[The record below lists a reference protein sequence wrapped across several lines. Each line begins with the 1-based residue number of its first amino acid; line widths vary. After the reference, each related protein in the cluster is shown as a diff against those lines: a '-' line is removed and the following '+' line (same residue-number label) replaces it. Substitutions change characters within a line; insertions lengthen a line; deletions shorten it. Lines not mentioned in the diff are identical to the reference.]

1 MPLILTLPHFKQ
13 LDSRWKNF
21 RLEVGLDSR
30 SVHHTYLYYTFRQS
44 LTNKQCSSYNCSLE
58 KSYYG
63 ELFSARCKKDDIL
76 NILLSFDKLSSP
88 LGQVGKEI
96 PAMNGIV
103 ELVLS
108 NTQSFRASTKGGL
121 PNRIKGSYS
130 SGNLSKAIFSLEN
143 GGHFDLS
150 GPFSVSREGLLSGIP
165 YLLEIPAQSSK

>member
-30 SVHHTYLYYTFRQS
+30 SVHH
-44 LTNKQCSSYNCSLE
+44 
-58 KSYYG
+58 
-63 ELFSARCKKDDIL
+63 KKDDIL